1 MLILHSSHPINPR
14 DPNHPP
20 TRSNLPHTQRK
31 RVRGHTASAAASV
44 AVAAPAGRGTVT
56 PSVGATPPVPTSCEQ
71 GRDTQTPS
79 PGQKAVVVSFPHRSL
94 PSAQT
99 LETPTPH
106 RVRAVSKKVASAGR
120 GGDPKCVCGPNPTD
134 RPTAHAPP
142 LRVYLFLLRD
152 RASNRHRDVWN
163 HCFVSVHAGCRSQK
177 EVRPCKPPES
187 VSLPRR
193 PRPYQAIARLPGDR
207 EATTRPRARHAAAA
221 HPPTQTI
228 ATAC

>member
-20 TRSNLPHTQRK
+20 TRSTLPHTQRK
-31 RVRGHTASAAASV
+31 RVRGHTASAAASL

-71 GRDTQTPS
+71 GRDTQMS
-79 PGQKAVVVSFPHRSL
+79 PGQKAVVVSFPYRSL

-99 LETPTPH
+99 LETPTPC

-120 GGDPKCVCGPNPTD
+120 GGDPKCVCGPNSTTD
-134 RPTAHAPP
+134 RPIAHAPW
-142 LRVYLFLLRD
+142 RVRTHLVLLCGRSSI
-152 RASNRHRDVWN
+152 RVVRH
-163 HCFVSVHAGCRSQK
+163 HCFASVHAGEFEGSQST
-177 EVRPCKPPES
+177 CKPPES
-187 VSLPRR
+187 VSVPRR
-193 PRPYQAIARLPGDR
+193 PRPYQATARLLGDR

-221 HPPTQTI
+221 HPPTQKI